1 MEPIIITMLAVDVA
15 LILIVAW
22 AVVLAKWPGGRPRPN
37 WAGIIIPLVVAAGA
51 SQRIADKHDGQ
62 PGADLVLFGSALLFG
77 MALMGAFV
85 AWRTRRS
92 LS

>member
-1 MEPIIITMLAVDVA
+1 MKPIIITMLAVDVG
-15 LILIVAW
+15 LILVVAW
-22 AVVLAKWPGGRPRPN
+22 TVVFAKWTEDQPKPN

-62 PGADLVLFGSALLFG
+62 PGADLILFGSALLFG

-85 AWRTRRS
+85 AWRTRRRA
-92 LS
+92 

>member
-1 MEPIIITMLAVDVA
+1 MKPIIITMLAVDAA
-15 LILIVAW
+15 LIFVVAW
-22 AVVLAKWPGGRPRPN
+22 SVIFAKWAEDRPKPN

-62 PGADLVLFGSALLFG
+62 PGADLVLFVSALLFG

-85 AWRTRRS
+85 AWRTRRRA
-92 LS
+92 